1 MADLQLWKKTNQL
14 QLLIS
19 TLYRSSFGGKVQKAS
34 FLADIH
40 YQKLHLFVIDFLGIK
55 IDLNNRRTTFA
66 ASLNAILWYL
76 VVRFSLAI
84 FAGHAFRAGIEYLNL
99 AR

>member
-40 YQKLHLFVIDFLGIK
+40 YQKLHLFVVDFLLLTFQNHSLSK
-55 IDLNNRRTTFA
+55 PVNHKVKLYTVLKDNNYF
-66 ASLNAILWYL
+66 
-76 VVRFSLAI
+76 
-84 FAGHAFRAGIEYLNL
+84 
-99 AR
+99 

>member
-40 YQKLHLFVIDFLGIK
+40 YQKLHLFVVDFLGIK
-55 IDLNNRRTTFA
+55 LT
-66 ASLNAILWYL
+66 
-76 VVRFSLAI
+76 
-84 FAGHAFRAGIEYLNL
+84 
-99 AR
+99 